1 MNNKSDSFE
10 HYELIS
16 AYLDGEVTKKERA
29 FIEESPDLLKE
40 VDKLKEIKKVTS
52 SLVPI
57 DPILQEKHLANAVS
71 SLPKDGKV
79 IPFRQQKLIQR
90 GAFLAVAAAAAAFIL
105 IPVINSQNNEPDS
118 ESDLATSFI
127 ENSTSTTRSAQNT
140 DTQELESE
148 SAISDSEVDSG
159 TTTGGPQSTEASQKN
174 EPESEAASAS
184 GVVSAEVED
193 QTSSEEVE
201 EVIEEEAIEEEA
213 IEEEAIEEEAIEEEA
228 IEESEVEAQRL
239 MTADGTTGELNSRV
253 FEEENETVN
262 SLLETARFVE
272 INTEIFSSPLTPSQ
286 IENFFNENSDF
297 FTCWIDEP
305 FLDTS
310 IRTPLFLQQL
320 LLSGIPSLV
329 LISEDLQSE
338 LDPVLSVYQ
347 VDSSCLV
354 LFEAPISGE
363 IPLE

>member
-159 TTTGGPQSTEASQKN
+159 TTTGAPQSTEASQKN

-201 EVIEEEAIEEEA
+201 EV

-272 INTEIFSSPLTPSQ
+272 INTEIFSSPLSPSQ

-305 FLDTS
+305 FFDTS

>member
-1 MNNKSDSFE
+1 
-10 HYELIS
+10 
-16 AYLDGEVTKKERA
+16 
-29 FIEESPDLLKE
+29 
-40 VDKLKEIKKVTS
+40 
-52 SLVPI
+52 
-57 DPILQEKHLANAVS
+57 
-71 SLPKDGKV
+71 
-79 IPFRQQKLIQR
+79 
-90 GAFLAVAAAAAAFIL
+90 
-105 IPVINSQNNEPDS
+105 
-118 ESDLATSFI
+118 
-127 ENSTSTTRSAQNT
+127 
-140 DTQELESE
+140 
-148 SAISDSEVDSG
+148 
-159 TTTGGPQSTEASQKN
+159 
-174 EPESEAASAS
+174 
-184 GVVSAEVED
+184 
-193 QTSSEEVE
+193 VE
-201 EVIEEEAIEEEA
+201 EV

-286 IENFFNENSDF
+286 IENFFNENSNF

-305 FLDTS
+305 FFDTS

>member
-193 QTSSEEVE
+193 QTSDEEVE
-201 EVIEEEAIEEEA
+201 EV
-213 IEEEAIEEEAIEEEA
+213 IEEEAIEEEA

-363 IPLE
+363 RPLE

>member
-1 MNNKSDSFE
+1 
-10 HYELIS
+10 
-16 AYLDGEVTKKERA
+16 
-29 FIEESPDLLKE
+29 
-40 VDKLKEIKKVTS
+40 
-52 SLVPI
+52 
-57 DPILQEKHLANAVS
+57 
-71 SLPKDGKV
+71 
-79 IPFRQQKLIQR
+79 
-90 GAFLAVAAAAAAFIL
+90 
-105 IPVINSQNNEPDS
+105 
-118 ESDLATSFI
+118 
-127 ENSTSTTRSAQNT
+127 
-140 DTQELESE
+140 
-148 SAISDSEVDSG
+148 
-159 TTTGGPQSTEASQKN
+159 
-174 EPESEAASAS
+174 
-184 GVVSAEVED
+184 
-193 QTSSEEVE
+193 
-201 EVIEEEAIEEEA
+201 
-213 IEEEAIEEEAIEEEA
+213 
-228 IEESEVEAQRL
+228 

>member
-105 IPVINSQNNEPDS
+105 IPVINSQNNESDS

-127 ENSTSTTRSAQNT
+127 ENSTSTTRSAQST

-148 SAISDSEVDSG
+148 SAVSDSEVDSG
-159 TTTGGPQSTEASQKN
+159 TLTGAPQSTEASQKN
-174 EPESEAASAS
+174 EPESEAA
-184 GVVSAEVED
+184 
-193 QTSSEEVE
+193 
-201 EVIEEEAIEEEA
+201 EEEIMEAAEEE
-213 IEEEAIEEEAIEEEA
+213 IMEAA
-228 IEESEVEAQRL
+228 
-239 MTADGTTGELNSRV
+239 
-253 FEEENETVN
+253 EEENTDPEGEEVACLALDVCPDVEGPTDTERLTTSNNAALSVSPKIFEHEIDALN
-262 SLLETARFVE
+262 SLIEIAKVIWETDD
-272 INTEIFSSPLTPSQ
+272 NIFSSPLTPSQ

-305 FLDTS
+305 FFDTS

>member
-127 ENSTSTTRSAQNT
+127 ENSTSTTRSAQST

-159 TTTGGPQSTEASQKN
+159 TTTEAPQSTEASQKN
-174 EPESEAASAS
+174 ELESEAASAS

-193 QTSSEEVE
+193 QTSDEEVE
-201 EVIEEEAIEEEA
+201 EVIEEETIEET
-213 IEEEAIEEEAIEEEA
+213 IEEAAM
-228 IEESEVEAQRL
+228 EESEVEAQRL

-297 FTCWIDEP
+297 FACWIDEP
-305 FLDTS
+305 FFDTS

-363 IPLE
+363 RPLE

>member
-16 AYLDGEVTKKERA
+16 AYLDGEVTKEERA
-29 FIEESPDLLKE
+29 FIEESSDLLKE
-40 VDKLKEIKKVTS
+40 VDKLKKIKKVTS
-52 SLVPI
+52 SLIPI

-79 IPFRQQKLIQR
+79 IAFRQQKLIQR

-159 TTTGGPQSTEASQKN
+159 TTTGAPQSTEASQKN

-201 EVIEEEAIEEEA
+201 EVIEEEA

-305 FLDTS
+305 FFDTS

-347 VDSSCLV
+347 VDYSCLV

>member
-159 TTTGGPQSTEASQKN
+159 TTTGAPQSTEASQKN

-193 QTSSEEVE
+193 QTSDEEVE
-201 EVIEEEAIEEEA
+201 EV
-213 IEEEAIEEEAIEEEA
+213 IEEEAIEEEA

-338 LDPVLSVYQ
+338 LDPVLSIYQ

-354 LFEAPISGE
+354 LFEGPISGE
-363 IPLE
+363 IPSE

>member
-52 SLVPI
+52 SLIPI

-159 TTTGGPQSTEASQKN
+159 TTTGAPQSTEASQKN

-184 GVVSAEVED
+184 GVVSTEVED
-193 QTSSEEVE
+193 QTSGEEVE
-201 EVIEEEAIEEEA
+201 EVIEEEA

-286 IENFFNENSDF
+286 IENFFNENSNF

-305 FLDTS
+305 FFDTS

>member
-52 SLVPI
+52 SLIPI

-159 TTTGGPQSTEASQKN
+159 TTTGAPQSTEASQKN

-193 QTSSEEVE
+193 QTSGEEVE
-201 EVIEEEAIEEEA
+201 EVIEEEA

-305 FLDTS
+305 FFDTS

-338 LDPVLSVYQ
+338 LDPVLTVYQ

-363 IPLE
+363 IPIE

>member
-1 MNNKSDSFE
+1 M
-10 HYELIS
+10 
-16 AYLDGEVTKKERA
+16 
-29 FIEESPDLLKE
+29 
-40 VDKLKEIKKVTS
+40 
-52 SLVPI
+52 
-57 DPILQEKHLANAVS
+57 
-71 SLPKDGKV
+71 
-79 IPFRQQKLIQR
+79 
-90 GAFLAVAAAAAAFIL
+90 
-105 IPVINSQNNEPDS
+105 
-118 ESDLATSFI
+118 
-127 ENSTSTTRSAQNT
+127 
-140 DTQELESE
+140 
-148 SAISDSEVDSG
+148 
-159 TTTGGPQSTEASQKN
+159 
-174 EPESEAASAS
+174 
-184 GVVSAEVED
+184 
-193 QTSSEEVE
+193 E
-201 EVIEEEAIEEEA
+201 EVIEEETIEEET
-213 IEEEAIEEEAIEEEA
+213 IEEETIEEETIEEET

-272 INTEIFSSPLTPSQ
+272 INTEIFSSPLSPNQ
-286 IENFFNENSDF
+286 IENFFNENNDF

-305 FLDTS
+305 FFDTS
-310 IRTPLFLQQL
+310 IRTPLFLQKL

>member
-40 VDKLKEIKKVTS
+40 VDKLKEIKEVTS
-52 SLVPI
+52 SLIPI

-159 TTTGGPQSTEASQKN
+159 TTTGAPQSTEASQKN

-193 QTSSEEVE
+193 QTSDGEVE
-201 EVIEEEAIEEEA
+201 EVIEEEA

>member
-52 SLVPI
+52 SLIPI

-159 TTTGGPQSTEASQKN
+159 TTTGAPQSTEASQKN

-184 GVVSAEVED
+184 GVVSTEVED
-193 QTSSEEVE
+193 QTSGEEVE
-201 EVIEEEAIEEEA
+201 EV

-286 IENFFNENSDF
+286 IENFFNENSNF

-305 FLDTS
+305 FFDTS

>member
-90 GAFLAVAAAAAAFIL
+90 GTFLAVAAAAAAFIL

-201 EVIEEEAIEEEA
+201 EV

-363 IPLE
+363 RPLE

>member
-127 ENSTSTTRSAQNT
+127 ENSTSTTRSAQST

-159 TTTGGPQSTEASQKN
+159 TTTGAPQSTEASQKN

-193 QTSSEEVE
+193 QTSDEEVE
-201 EVIEEEAIEEEA
+201 EV

-272 INTEIFSSPLTPSQ
+272 INTEIFSSPLSPSQ

-305 FLDTS
+305 FFDTS

>member
-16 AYLDGEVTKKERA
+16 AYLDGEVTKEERA
-29 FIEESPDLLKE
+29 FIEDNPDVLKE

-52 SLVPI
+52 SLLPI
-57 DPILQEKHLANAVS
+57 DPILQEKHLANALS

-79 IPFRQQKLIQR
+79 IPFKQQKLIQR

-127 ENSTSTTRSAQNT
+127 ESSTSTTSSAQSN
-140 DTQELESE
+140 DSQELEAE
-148 SAISDSEVDSG
+148 SAVSDSETDSG
-159 TTTGGPQSTEASQKN
+159 TTAGAPQSTKASQNN
-174 EPESEAASAS
+174 EPESEAATAS
-184 GVVSAEVED
+184 GIASAETED
-193 QTSSEEVE
+193 QIPNEEVE
-201 EVIEEEAIEEEA
+201 EVIKEQAIEEQA
-213 IEEEAIEEEAIEEEA
+213 IEEQAIEEDQ
-228 IEESEVEAQRL
+228 EESEVEDQRL
-239 MTADGTTGELNSRV
+239 MTSDGTTGELNSRV

-262 SLLETARFVE
+262 SLLETASNIWEV
-272 INTEIFSSPLTPSQ
+272 NTEFLSSPLAPSQ
-286 IENFFNENSDF
+286 IENFFDENLDF
-297 FTCWIDEP
+297 FTCWTDEP
-305 FLDTS
+305 FFDTS
-310 IRTPLFLQQL
+310 IRAPLFLQQL
-320 LLSGIPSLV
+320 TINGIPSLV

-354 LFEAPISGE
+354 LFEGPISGE
-363 IPLE
+363 MLLE

>member
-127 ENSTSTTRSAQNT
+127 ENSTSTTRSAQST

-159 TTTGGPQSTEASQKN
+159 TTTGAPQSTEASQKN

-193 QTSSEEVE
+193 QTSDEEVE
-201 EVIEEEAIEEEA
+201 EVIEEEA

-272 INTEIFSSPLTPSQ
+272 INTEIFSSPLSPSQ

>member
-127 ENSTSTTRSAQNT
+127 ENSTSTTRSAQST

-159 TTTGGPQSTEASQKN
+159 TTTGAPQSTEASQKN

-193 QTSSEEVE
+193 QTSDEEVE
-201 EVIEEEAIEEEA
+201 EV
-213 IEEEAIEEEAIEEEA
+213 IEEEAIEEEA

-272 INTEIFSSPLTPSQ
+272 INTEIFSSPLSPSQ

-305 FLDTS
+305 FFDTS